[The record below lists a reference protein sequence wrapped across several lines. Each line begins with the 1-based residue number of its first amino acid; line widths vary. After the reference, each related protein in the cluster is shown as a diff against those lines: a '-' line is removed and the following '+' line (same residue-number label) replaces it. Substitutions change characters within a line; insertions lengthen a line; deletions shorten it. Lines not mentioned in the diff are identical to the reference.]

1 MTPSFCAAL
10 RQRLAWPA
18 AVFSAALGEGLLRP
32 LQLDGEER
40 AEENQPPVGGS
51 RGWGELG
58 RAGGARWQYWWGLE
72 TVYWRLSPL
81 NMRTH
86 MGVVANLTR
95 IARIA
100 SLAAICLTR
109 CWGRW
114 TGGLGSAWGH

>member
-40 AEENQPPVGGS
+40 AEENQPPVGRS

-58 RAGGARWQYWWGLE
+58 RAGGARWQYGWGLE
-72 TVYWRLSPL
+72 TVYWRLSPF

-86 MGVVANLTR
+86 MGVVAT
-95 IARIA
+95 
-100 SLAAICLTR
+100 LAWPLYVLQLDSAV
-109 CWGRW
+109 
-114 TGGLGSAWGH
+114 LGTVDRRPREC